1 MGAKANGNL
10 TTGQIVAGS
19 ATPSS
24 TANHNKSYPSN
35 TGYNQPFTGKPDAM
49 TVWVKYVPGNAGD
62 YARVNT
68 VIHGNANYQDPENTD
83 YTSIKYAQATLNY
96 QAASGNGWQ
105 QLNIPFNVL
114 NSSVTP
120 AYILISFSTNKN
132 AGEGTTNDLVYIDD
146 VEFVY
151 NSRLA
156 SLKVG
161 GSDLSGFDKNT
172 YEYAYTVSSLSSLP
186 AVTATADGI
195 GASVTQS
202 TSDGSTTVTVKG
214 NDYSSNPSNIHTYV
228 INYTVNT
235 SITASDVI
243 TTYGTEKALSVTT
256 NNNQSALEYA
266 VADPS
271 IARVENGKIV
281 PLKAGS
287 TTLTISQKASKNYTA
302 ASKTVKITVNKA
314 HLTVT
319 ANNATRA
326 YGTGNPTFT
335 LSYSGFVN
343 NDTEASLTTRP
354 TATCSAT
361 ATSPAGTY
369 DITVS
374 GGKSDNYTFIYKKGT
389 LTVTSAA
396 AQITIT
402 PIGEKTY
409 GDAAFNIQ
417 ATSTNTATAITYT
430 VADPTVATISNG
442 RVTILKAGSTT
453 ITASQAAS
461 GNFNATSATTT
472 LVVNKAPLTVTAN
485 DATRAFGEKNP
496 TFTLSYSGFVN
507 GDTEDDLSI
516 KPNAFCNATTSSP
529 VGTYDI
535 TVGGGVSTNYAFTYV
550 KGTLTVSSSAAQ
562 IAITPIGEK
571 TYGNAPFELQAT
583 SPNKET
589 AITYTIENPAIASIN
604 GSTVTILKAGSTTI
618 TAHQAASGNYEEAS
632 ATTELVV
639 NKALLTVTADN
650 ASRSYGEENPALT
663 FSYSGFVNGENESVL
678 TNLPTVTC
686 EATAESPAGSYDIV
700 VSGGAAENYTL
711 RYVNG
716 TLSVLASSGELTFTA
731 IGEKTYGDAAFDLQV
746 SSPNTETPITFTVED
761 PTIASLSGNT
771 VTILKA
777 GKTTITAHQ
786 DASTNYGEASATAP
800 LVVNKAPL
808 KASANDASRAY
819 GEANPTFSFSYEG
832 FVNGDSES
840 DLVLPPTAT
849 TEANPASPVGTY
861 DIVAGGDDD
870 VNYTYAFAN
879 ATLTVEKAILDVTAD
894 DLSRTYGAENP
905 TLTLSYSGFA
915 NGEDEAVLTSL
926 PTLSCEATPQSP
938 AGSYDITVSGG
949 EGSNYTL
956 EYTPGTL
963 IVEKAPL
970 TVTADDQTRSYGEE
984 NPTLTFTYSGFV
996 NGEDESVLTMQ
1007 PSASCEAT
1015 STSQAGR
1022 YDIIV
1027 SGGEDENYRFVYV
1040 KGALTVTASSGE
1052 LTFTAIGEKT
1062 YGDAPFALKI
1072 SSPNTETPITF
1083 SIEDESIATISDG
1096 TVTILKA
1103 GKTTISA
1110 HQAASTNFGEA
1121 TTTTELVVN
1130 KAPLTIQAENKSR
1143 KYGEANPTLTL
1154 VYEGFVNGDNKDDIE
1169 VPEIA
1174 CEATSTSI
1182 PGNYPITL
1190 TEITDER
1197 YAIETLDGEL
1207 TIGKATLEVSCRN
1220 ESSIVGQTPVTDFEL
1235 YITGFVNGEERS
1247 VIDLMPT
1254 VTCEVTVSSPI
1265 GFYPLIIS
1273 GGEDDCYDFNYTE
1286 GTYTVRSATLSK
1298 TMISLMSIDT
1308 KRYGDAPFAPTV
1320 TTNNNETEVEFVFG
1334 TPDVVEY
1341 KEGAFHILKS
1351 GTTTLKAVQKSSP
1364 NYTEGESK
1372 EITLTVEKAPL
1383 QVIAGDTMRIE
1394 GEENPAFVLSYRG
1407 FLNGDN
1413 ASCLDVL
1420 PTASC
1425 EADALSSGGYYDIV
1439 VSGGEDDCYDFAQHI
1454 GGTLLVKGK
1463 TRITLGEITDKRYG
1477 DTPFT
1482 PSFSSNN
1489 TESPV
1494 RFEIADTTIA
1504 RLENGKIVI
1513 VKSGTTSLK
1522 AYQEE
1527 SAFFSAGES
1536 EALDF
1541 TIGKAPLSVS
1551 VANAVRIEGEEN
1563 PEFELSFSGFIN
1575 GEDTSCLDVLPT
1587 ASCEADALS
1596 SGGYYD
1602 IVVSGG
1608 EDDCYDFAQ
1617 HIGGTLLVKGKTR
1630 ITLGEITDKRYGDTP
1645 FTPSF
1650 SSNNTESPV
1659 RFEIADTTIARLE
1672 NGKIVIVKSGTTSLK
1687 AYQEESAFFSAGESE
1702 ALDFTIGKAPLSV
1715 SVANAVRIEG
1725 EENPEFE
1732 LSFSGFIN
1740 GEDTSCLDVLPTA
1753 SCEADA
1759 LSSGGYYDIVVSGGE
1774 DDCYDFAQH
1783 IGGTLLVKG
1792 KTRITLGEITDK
1804 RYGDTPFTPSFSS
1817 NNTESPV
1824 RFEIADTTIARLEN
1838 GKIVIVKSG
1847 TTSLKAYQEESAFFS
1862 AGESEALD
1870 FTIGKAPLSVSVANA
1885 VRIEGEENPEFELSF
1900 SGFINGEDTS
1910 CLDVLPIASCEAD
1923 ALSPGGYYDIVI
1935 SGGEDDCYDFAQYVG
1950 GTLLVKGKTHITLD
1964 EISDLRYGDLPFAP
1978 TFSSNNAESLV
1989 HFEIAD
1995 PTIADFVNGKIV
2007 IIKSGTTTLK
2017 AYQEESAFFSAGE
2030 SEEITLSIEKAP
2042 LSVSV
2047 DNAVREEGEPN
2058 PLFTLS
2064 YSGFVNG
2071 DDASCID
2078 VAPVAQCLDAS
2089 LSSPAGYYEITVS
2102 GGEDDCY
2109 VFTRYISGTLVV
2121 TEASG
2126 LQVPTLEGVRIYL
2139 ADKRLVIKGMQVD
2152 TVDIYTLNGSLAGR
2166 YRAGDIVDLP
2176 TGFYIARTAEGKA
2189 CLQITE

>member
-1 MGAKANGNL
+1 M
-10 TTGQIVAGS
+10 S
-19 ATPSS
+19 ASDP
-24 TANHNKSYPSN
+24 ANHNKSYPSN

-49 TVWVKYVPGNAGD
+49 TVWAKYEPGNAGD
-62 YARVNT
+62 YARVNA

-83 YTSIKYAQATLNY
+83 YTGIKYAQATLNY

-105 QLNIPFNVL
+105 QLNIPFNVV

-120 AYILISFSTNKN
+120 AYILISFSTNKD
-132 AGEGTTNDLVYIDD
+132 AGGGTSNDVVYIDD
-146 VEFVY
+146 IEFVY

-186 AVTATADGI
+186 TVTATADGI
-195 GASVTQS
+195 GATVTQS
-202 TSDGSTTVTVKG
+202 TSDGSTTITVKG

-235 SITASDVI
+235 TITASDVI

-266 VADPS
+266 VTDPS
-271 IARVENGKIV
+271 IARVENGKVV

-314 HLTVT
+314 YLTVT

-343 NDTEASLTTRP
+343 GDTEANLTTRP

-374 GGKSDNYTFIYKKGT
+374 GGRSNNYTFIYKKGT

-396 AQITIT
+396 AQITIS

-430 VADPTVATISNG
+430 VADPTVASVSNG

-472 LVVNKAPLTVTAN
+472 LVVNKAPLTVKAN
-485 DATRAFGEKNP
+485 NATRAFGEKNP

-589 AITYTIENPAIASIN
+589 AITYSIENPAIASIN

-678 TNLPTVTC
+678 TSLPTVTC

-761 PTIASLSGNT
+761 PTIASISGNT

-777 GKTTITAHQ
+777 GSTTITAHQ

-870 VNYTYAFAN
+870 ENYTYAFAN

-963 IVEKAPL
+963 TVEKAPL

-1083 SIEDESIATISDG
+1083 SIEDESIATISNG

-1103 GKTTISA
+1103 GKTTITA
-1110 HQAASTNFGEA
+1110 YQAASTNFGEA

-1197 YAIETLDGEL
+1197 YELATLDGVL

-1254 VTCEVTVSSPI
+1254 VTCEVTASSPI

-1334 TPDVVEY
+1334 TPGVVEY

-1351 GTTTLKAVQKSSP
+1351 GTTTLKAIQKSSP

-1372 EITLTVEKAPL
+1372 EITITVEKAPL

-1439 VSGGEDDCYDFAQHI
+1439 VSGGEDDCYDFAQYI

-1596 SGGYYD
+1596 
-1602 IVVSGG
+1602 
-1608 EDDCYDFAQ
+1608 
-1617 HIGGTLLVKGKTR
+1617 
-1630 ITLGEITDKRYGDTP
+1630 
-1645 FTPSF
+1645 
-1650 SSNNTESPV
+1650 
-1659 RFEIADTTIARLE
+1659 
-1672 NGKIVIVKSGTTSLK
+1672 
-1687 AYQEESAFFSAGESE
+1687 
-1702 ALDFTIGKAPLSV
+1702 
-1715 SVANAVRIEG
+1715 
-1725 EENPEFE
+1725 
-1732 LSFSGFIN
+1732 
-1740 GEDTSCLDVLPTA
+1740 
-1753 SCEADA
+1753 
-1759 LSSGGYYDIVVSGGE
+1759 
-1774 DDCYDFAQH
+1774 
-1783 IGGTLLVKG
+1783 
-1792 KTRITLGEITDK
+1792 
-1804 RYGDTPFTPSFSS
+1804 
-1817 NNTESPV
+1817 
-1824 RFEIADTTIARLEN
+1824 
-1838 GKIVIVKSG
+1838 
-1847 TTSLKAYQEESAFFS
+1847 
-1862 AGESEALD
+1862 
-1870 FTIGKAPLSVSVANA
+1870 
-1885 VRIEGEENPEFELSF
+1885 
-1900 SGFINGEDTS
+1900 
-1910 CLDVLPIASCEAD
+1910 
-1923 ALSPGGYYDIVI
+1923 PGGYYNIVV

-1978 TFSSNNAESLV
+1978 TFSSNNAESPV

-1995 PTIADFVNGKIV
+1995 PTIADFANGKIV

-2047 DNAVREEGEPN
+2047 DNALREEGEPN

-2176 TGFYIARTAEGKA
+2176 TGFYIARTTEGKA

>member
-1 MGAKANGNL
+1 M
-10 TTGQIVAGS
+10 S
-19 ATPSS
+19 ASDP
-24 TANHNKSYPSN
+24 ANHNKSYPSN

-49 TVWVKYVPGNAGD
+49 TVWAKYEPGNAGD
-62 YARVNT
+62 YARVNA

-83 YTSIKYAQATLNY
+83 YTGIKYAQATLNY

-105 QLNIPFNVL
+105 QLNIPFNVV

-120 AYILISFSTNKN
+120 AYILISFSTNKD
-132 AGEGTTNDLVYIDD
+132 AGGGTSNDVVYIDD
-146 VEFVY
+146 IEFVY

-186 AVTATADGI
+186 TVTATADGI
-195 GASVTQS
+195 GATVTQS
-202 TSDGSTTVTVKG
+202 TSDGSTTITVKG

-235 SITASDVI
+235 TITASDVI

-266 VADPS
+266 VTDPS
-271 IARVENGKIV
+271 IARVENGKVV

-314 HLTVT
+314 YLTVT

-343 NDTEASLTTRP
+343 GDTEANLTTRP

-374 GGKSDNYTFIYKKGT
+374 GGRSNNYTFIYKKGT

-396 AQITIT
+396 AQITIS

-430 VADPTVATISNG
+430 VADPTVASVSNG

-472 LVVNKAPLTVTAN
+472 LVVNKAPLTVKAN
-485 DATRAFGEKNP
+485 NATRAFGEKNP

-589 AITYTIENPAIASIN
+589 AITYSIENPAIASIN

-632 ATTELVV
+632 ATTELGV

-678 TNLPTVTC
+678 TSLPTVTC

-761 PTIASLSGNT
+761 PTIASISGNT

-777 GKTTITAHQ
+777 GSTTITAHQ

-870 VNYTYAFAN
+870 ENYTYAFAN

-963 IVEKAPL
+963 TVEKAPL

-1083 SIEDESIATISDG
+1083 SIEDESIATISNG

-1103 GKTTISA
+1103 GKTTITA
-1110 HQAASTNFGEA
+1110 YQAASTNFGEA

-1197 YAIETLDGEL
+1197 YEIATLDGVL

-1254 VTCEVTVSSPI
+1254 VTCEVTASSPI

-1334 TPDVVEY
+1334 TPGVVEY

-1351 GTTTLKAVQKSSP
+1351 GTTTLKAIQKSSP

-1372 EITLTVEKAPL
+1372 EITITVEKAPL

-1439 VSGGEDDCYDFAQHI
+1439 VSGGEDDCYDFAQYI

-1596 SGGYYD
+1596 PDGYYN

-1608 EDDCYDFAQ
+1608 EDENYAFNQ
-1617 HIGGTLLVKGKTR
+1617 YINGTLLVKGKTR

-1759 LSSGGYYDIVVSGGE
+1759 LS
-1774 DDCYDFAQH
+1774 
-1783 IGGTLLVKG
+1783 
-1792 KTRITLGEITDK
+1792 
-1804 RYGDTPFTPSFSS
+1804 
-1817 NNTESPV
+1817 
-1824 RFEIADTTIARLEN
+1824 
-1838 GKIVIVKSG
+1838 
-1847 TTSLKAYQEESAFFS
+1847 
-1862 AGESEALD
+1862 
-1870 FTIGKAPLSVSVANA
+1870 
-1885 VRIEGEENPEFELSF
+1885 
-1900 SGFINGEDTS
+1900 
-1910 CLDVLPIASCEAD
+1910 
-1923 ALSPGGYYDIVI
+1923 PGGYYNIVV

-1978 TFSSNNAESLV
+1978 TFSSNNAESPV

-1995 PTIADFVNGKIV
+1995 PTIADFANGKIV

-2047 DNAVREEGEPN
+2047 DNALREEGEPN

-2176 TGFYIARTAEGKA
+2176 TGFYIARTTEGKA

>member
-1 MGAKANGNL
+1 MRKLRFGILLLTLFALPFTTYSQYQLPNPGFENWVSAEKGEEPVGFHSFNSASASGLFSIAKTADQLSKEPDTRPDSSGSYSARINSRSALGAKANGNL

-24 TANHNKSYPSN
+24 TDNHNKSYPSN
-35 TGYNQPFTGKPDAM
+35 TGYNQPFTGKPDVM

-68 VIHGNANYQDPENTD
+68 VIHGNANYQDPEDKD
-83 YTSIKYAQATLNY
+83 YTGIKYAQATLNY

-105 QLNIPFNVL
+105 QLNIPFNVV
-114 NSSVTP
+114 NSDVTP
-120 AYILISFSTNKN
+120 AYILISFSTNKD
-132 AGEGTTNDLVYIDD
+132 AGGGTANDVVYIDD
-146 VEFVY
+146 IEFVY

-161 GSDLSGFDKNT
+161 GNDLTGFDKNT
-172 YEYAYTVSSLSSLP
+172 YTYSYTVSSLSSLP
-186 AVTATADGI
+186 TVTATADGI
-195 GASVTQS
+195 GASVTES
-202 TSDGSTTVTVKG
+202 TSDGSTTITVKG

-235 SITASDVI
+235 TITASDVI

-266 VADPS
+266 VADPT
-271 IARVENGKIV
+271 IARVENGKVV

-314 HLTVT
+314 YLTVT

-535 TVGGGVSTNYAFTYV
+535 TVGGGVSSNYAFSYV

-589 AITYTIENPAIASIN
+589 AITYSIENPAIASIN

-678 TNLPTVTC
+678 TSLPTVTC

-746 SSPNTETPITFTVED
+746 SSPNTETPITFTIED

-777 GKTTITAHQ
+777 GSTTITAHQ

-963 IVEKAPL
+963 TVEKAPL

-1197 YAIETLDGEL
+1197 YAIETLDGVL

-1254 VTCEVTVSSPI
+1254 VTCEVTASSPI

-1334 TPDVVEY
+1334 TPGVVEY

-1364 NYTEGESK
+1364 YYTEGESK

-1439 VSGGEDDCYDFAQHI
+1439 VSGGEDDCYDFAQYI

-1504 RLENGKIVI
+1504 R
-1513 VKSGTTSLK
+1513 
-1522 AYQEE
+1522 QER
-1527 SAFFSAGES
+1527 
-1536 EALDF
+1536 
-1541 TIGKAPLSVS
+1541 
-1551 VANAVRIEGEEN
+1551 N
-1563 PEFELSFSGFIN
+1563 
-1575 GEDTSCLDVLPT
+1575 
-1587 ASCEADALS
+1587 
-1596 SGGYYD
+1596 
-1602 IVVSGG
+1602 
-1608 EDDCYDFAQ
+1608 
-1617 HIGGTLLVKGKTR
+1617 
-1630 ITLGEITDKRYGDTP
+1630 
-1645 FTPSF
+1645 
-1650 SSNNTESPV
+1650 
-1659 RFEIADTTIARLE
+1659 
-1672 NGKIVIVKSGTTSLK
+1672 
-1687 AYQEESAFFSAGESE
+1687 
-1702 ALDFTIGKAPLSV
+1702 
-1715 SVANAVRIEG
+1715 
-1725 EENPEFE
+1725 
-1732 LSFSGFIN
+1732 
-1740 GEDTSCLDVLPTA
+1740 
-1753 SCEADA
+1753 
-1759 LSSGGYYDIVVSGGE
+1759 
-1774 DDCYDFAQH
+1774 
-1783 IGGTLLVKG
+1783 
-1792 KTRITLGEITDK
+1792 
-1804 RYGDTPFTPSFSS
+1804 
-1817 NNTESPV
+1817 
-1824 RFEIADTTIARLEN
+1824 
-1838 GKIVIVKSG
+1838 
-1847 TTSLKAYQEESAFFS
+1847 
-1862 AGESEALD
+1862 
-1870 FTIGKAPLSVSVANA
+1870 
-1885 VRIEGEENPEFELSF
+1885 
-1900 SGFINGEDTS
+1900 
-1910 CLDVLPIASCEAD
+1910 
-1923 ALSPGGYYDIVI
+1923 
-1935 SGGEDDCYDFAQYVG
+1935 
-1950 GTLLVKGKTHITLD
+1950 
-1964 EISDLRYGDLPFAP
+1964 DL
-1978 TFSSNNAESLV
+1978 AESLSG
-1989 HFEIAD
+1989 
-1995 PTIADFVNGKIV
+1995 GKRLLLGRRV
-2007 IIKSGTTTLK
+2007 GSPRLHHR
-2017 AYQEESAFFSAGE
+2017 QSAPE
-2030 SEEITLSIEKAP
+2030 
-2042 LSVSV
+2042 
-2047 DNAVREEGEPN
+2047 RERGQRRAHRGRGEPR
-2058 PLFTLS
+2058 
-2064 YSGFVNG
+2064 V
-2071 DDASCID
+2071 
-2078 VAPVAQCLDAS
+2078 
-2089 LSSPAGYYEITVS
+2089 
-2102 GGEDDCY
+2102 
-2109 VFTRYISGTLVV
+2109 
-2121 TEASG
+2121 
-2126 LQVPTLEGVRIYL
+2126 
-2139 ADKRLVIKGMQVD
+2139 
-2152 TVDIYTLNGSLAGR
+2152 
-2166 YRAGDIVDLP
+2166 
-2176 TGFYIARTAEGKA
+2176 
-2189 CLQITE
+2189 